1 MISTSLTQWVT
12 TMYTKIDIFIYILFT
27 YVYTSSEDIIIRAES
42 EVKSSM
48 PLRFLTRLTK
58 GAGHYHMFYVPKY
71 VKEFY
76 GLKSGSYKGGV
87 TLRSG
92 ATASYRIH
100 LSMYRS
106 TLRGRV
112 PESAGFLKSIA
123 EIWMYPHTW
132 MPPAK
137 RPNHVEAIA
146 SEWPMQTVEYLD
158 TFSPNYRSR

>member
-1 MISTSLTQWVT
+1 M
-12 TMYTKIDIFIYILFT
+12 
-27 YVYTSSEDIIIRAES
+27 AEN
-42 EVKSSM
+42 EVKFRM

-58 GAGHYHMFYVPKY
+58 GAGHYHIFYVPKY

-87 TLRSG
+87 TLKNG

-100 LSMYRS
+100 LSTHRN

-112 PESAGFLKSIA
+112 PESAGFAKSIV

-132 MPPAK
+132 IPPAK
-137 RPNHVEAIA
+137 QPIGTENMA
-146 SEWPMQTVEYLD
+146 SEWPILPIEYPD
-158 TFSPNYRSR
+158 TISTDYSW